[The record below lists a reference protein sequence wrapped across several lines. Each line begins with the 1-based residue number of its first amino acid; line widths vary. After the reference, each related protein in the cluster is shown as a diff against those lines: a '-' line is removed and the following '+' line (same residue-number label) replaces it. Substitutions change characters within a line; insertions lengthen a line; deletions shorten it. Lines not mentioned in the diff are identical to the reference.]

1 MYRGSHHYK
10 TGRAADGRAAVP
22 EPSDYRTAAKAGR
35 FACAVNEVKPM
46 PAAKVLIVDDERL
59 VRWSLRQKCEEWGYV
74 VVEAD
79 CGETALRLAE
89 RELPDLVLLDVR
101 LSDLT
106 GIEVLDQIKK
116 NGDAP
121 SVIMITADPQ
131 LDDVKAALKLG
142 AYDFVGKPIDFNELQ
157 LSIQDALEAAAARN
171 ENGTPR
177 AKTRGAGYENVVSV
191 SPKMTELMNFVKKV
205 ASCEASTI
213 LIQGESG
220 TGKDLIAKTIH
231 YESSRH
237 EKPFVAINCSAIPET
252 LMEAELF
259 GHERGAFT
267 DAKQMKKGLF
277 EAADGGTLFL
287 DEIGELTPLLQAKL
301 LRVLEDQ
308 VIRRVGG
315 IRDMQVD
322 VRVIA
327 ASNRDLEKAV
337 REGHFRQD
345 LYYRL
350 AIIAIFIPPLR
361 DRKED
366 ILPLVDFFIDRYNRR
381 FKKNIRGITEE
392 TRYLLMSHN
401 WPGNVRELK
410 NSIERGMILEEESF
424 LRPVY
429 LPFSVGESGGRTLFE
444 RTSPADGGQK
454 LPNGRML
461 PRLYIPECGTSL
473 EEVEHSM
480 VELAM
485 VQASGNQTN
494 AAKLL
499 DISRDALRYKLKKFG
514 LGRGDED

>member
-1 MYRGSHHYK
+1 M
-10 TGRAADGRAAVP
+10 
-22 EPSDYRTAAKAGR
+22 
-35 FACAVNEVKPM
+35 
-46 PAAKVLIVDDERL
+46 IVDDERL
-59 VRWSLRQKCEEWGYV
+59 VRWSLRLKCEEWGYS

-79 CGETALRLAE
+79 AGEPALRLAQ
-89 RELPDLVLLDVR
+89 RETPDLVLLDVR
-101 LSDLT
+101 MPDMS
-106 GIEVLDQIKK
+106 GIEVLDQLKK
-116 NGDAP
+116 NGDARAM
-121 SVIMITADPQ
+121 IMITADPQ

-142 AYDFVGKPIDFNELQ
+142 AYDFVGKPIDFDELHVA
-157 LSIQDALEAAAARN
+157 IKNALEATSLRN
-171 ENGTPR
+171 EVQALRGEVRR
-177 AKTRGAGYENVVSV
+177 AVGYDSVVSV
-191 SPKMTELMNFVKKV
+191 SPKMTELMHFVRKV
-205 ASCEASTI
+205 ASSEATTI

-220 TGKDLIAKTIH
+220 TGKDLIAKAIH

-237 EKPFVAINCSAIPET
+237 QKPFVAINCSAIPET

-259 GHERGAFT
+259 GHEKGAFT

-315 IRDMQVD
+315 LRDMQVD

-361 DRKED
+361 DRKDD
-366 ILPLVDFFIDRYNRR
+366 ILPLVNFFIERYNRR
-381 FKKNIRGITEE
+381 FKKSIRGITDQ
-392 TRYLLMSHN
+392 TRSLMLAHN

-410 NSIERGMILEEESF
+410 NTIERGMILEDEPF
-424 LRPVY
+424 LRPIY

-444 RTSPADGGQK
+444 RTSPADGGQT
-454 LPNGRML
+454 LPNGRTL
-461 PRLYIPECGTSL
+461 PRLYIPEGGTSL

-485 VQASGNQTN
+485 SQANGNQTN

-514 LGRGDED
+514 LSRPEDEL

>member
-1 MYRGSHHYK
+1 M
-10 TGRAADGRAAVP
+10 
-22 EPSDYRTAAKAGR
+22 
-35 FACAVNEVKPM
+35 
-46 PAAKVLIVDDERL
+46 IVDDERL
-59 VRWSLRQKCEEWGYV
+59 VRWSLRQKCEEWGYTV
-74 VVEAD
+74 IEAES
-79 CGETALRLAE
+79 GEPGLKLAQ
-89 RELPDLVLLDVR
+89 RESPDLVLLDVR
-101 LSDLT
+101 MPDLS
-106 GIEVLDQIKK
+106 GIEVLDQLKK
-116 NGDAP
+116 NGDARA
-121 SVIMITADPQ
+121 VIMITADPQ

-142 AYDFVGKPIDFNELQ
+142 AYDFVGKPIDFDELH
-157 LSIQDALEAAAARN
+157 ITIKNALEA
-171 ENGTPR
+171 TSLR
-177 AKTRGAGYENVVSV
+177 AEVQSLRSEVRRESGYDSVVSV
-191 SPKMTELMNFVKKV
+191 SPKMTELMNFVRKV
-205 ASCEASTI
+205 ASSEATTI

-220 TGKDLIAKTIH
+220 TGKDLIAKAIH
-231 YESSRH
+231 YESSRQG
-237 EKPFVAINCSAIPET
+237 KPFVAINCSAIPET

-259 GHERGAFT
+259 GHEKGAFT

-287 DEIGELTPLLQAKL
+287 DEIGELSPLLQAKL

-337 REGHFRQD
+337 REGQFRQD

-361 DRKED
+361 ERKED
-366 ILPLVDFFIDRYNRR
+366 ILPLVDFFIERYNRR
-381 FKKNIRGITEE
+381 FKKSIRGITDD
-392 TRYLLMSHN
+392 TRRLIFTHN

-410 NSIERGMILEEESF
+410 NTIERGMILEDEPF
-424 LRPVY
+424 LRPEY

-444 RTSPADGGQK
+444 RTAPAEAGQP

-461 PRLYIPECGTSL
+461 PRLYIPEGGTSL
-473 EEVEHSM
+473 EEVEHAM

-485 VQASGNQTN
+485 RQAHGNQTH

-514 LGRGDED
+514 LIRGDEEGAQTGAAEEQ

>member
-1 MYRGSHHYK
+1 M
-10 TGRAADGRAAVP
+10 
-22 EPSDYRTAAKAGR
+22 
-35 FACAVNEVKPM
+35 
-46 PAAKVLIVDDERL
+46 DDERL
-59 VRWSLRQKCEEWGYV
+59 VRWSLRQKCEEWGYTV
-74 VVEAD
+74 IEAES
-79 CGETALRLAE
+79 GEPGLKLAQ
-89 RELPDLVLLDVR
+89 RESPDLVLLDVR
-101 LSDLT
+101 MPDLS
-106 GIEVLDQIKK
+106 GIEVLDQLKK
-116 NGDAP
+116 NGDARA
-121 SVIMITADPQ
+121 VIMITADPQ

-142 AYDFVGKPIDFNELQ
+142 AYDFVGKPIDFDELH
-157 LSIQDALEAAAARN
+157 ITIKNALEA
-171 ENGTPR
+171 TSLR
-177 AKTRGAGYENVVSV
+177 AEVQSLRSEVRRESGYDSVVSV
-191 SPKMTELMNFVKKV
+191 SPKMTELMNFVRKV
-205 ASCEASTI
+205 ASSEATTI

-220 TGKDLIAKTIH
+220 TGKDLIAKAIH
-231 YESSRH
+231 YESSRQG
-237 EKPFVAINCSAIPET
+237 KPFVAINCSAIPET

-259 GHERGAFT
+259 GHEKGAFT

-287 DEIGELTPLLQAKL
+287 DEIGELSPLLQAKL

-337 REGHFRQD
+337 REGQFRQD

-361 DRKED
+361 ERKED
-366 ILPLVDFFIDRYNRR
+366 ILPLVDFFIERYNRR
-381 FKKNIRGITEE
+381 FKKSIRGITDD
-392 TRYLLMSHN
+392 TRRLIFTHN

-410 NSIERGMILEEESF
+410 NTIERGMILEDEPF
-424 LRPVY
+424 LRPEY

-444 RTSPADGGQK
+444 RTAPAEAGQP

-461 PRLYIPECGTSL
+461 PRLYIPEGGTSL
-473 EEVEHSM
+473 EEVEHAM

-485 VQASGNQTN
+485 RQAHGNQTH

-514 LGRGDED
+514 LIRGDEEGAQTGAAEEQFFDVLSYLVQNPPTVLSRDELLRV

>member
-1 MYRGSHHYK
+1 M
-10 TGRAADGRAAVP
+10 A
-22 EPSDYRTAAKAGR
+22 AAKI
-35 FACAVNEVKPM
+35 
-46 PAAKVLIVDDERL
+46 LIVDDERL
-59 VRWSLRQKCEEWGYV
+59 VRWSLRQKCEEWGYHV
-74 VVEAD
+74 IEAEA
-79 CGETALRLAE
+79 GEPGLKLAQ
-89 RELPDLVLLDVR
+89 RESPDLILMDVR
-101 LSDLT
+101 MPDLT
-106 GIEVLDQIKK
+106 GLEVLDQLKK
-116 NGDAP
+116 GGDAP
-121 SVIMITADPQ
+121 PVIMITADPQ

-142 AYDFVGKPIDFNELQ
+142 AYDFVGKPLDFDELHVTVKN
-157 LSIQDALEAAAARN
+157 ALETTSLRTEVQALRG
-171 ENGTPR
+171 EVR
-177 AKTRGAGYENVVSV
+177 RGAGYSNVVSV
-191 SPKMTELMNFVKKV
+191 SSKMTELMSFVRKV
-205 ASCEASTI
+205 AASEATTI

-220 TGKDLIAKTIH
+220 TGKDLIAKSIH
-231 YESSRH
+231 YESNRQ

-259 GHERGAFT
+259 GHEKGAFT

-287 DEIGELTPLLQAKL
+287 DEIGELSPLLQAKL

-315 IRDMQVD
+315 IRDMQVN

-337 REGHFRQD
+337 RESEFRQD

-366 ILPLVDFFIDRYNRR
+366 ILPLVDFFIERYNRT
-381 FKKNIRGITEE
+381 FKKSVRGITDA
-392 TRYLLMSHN
+392 TRRLLLHHN

-410 NSIERGMILEEESF
+410 NTIERGMILEDEPM
-424 LRPVY
+424 LRPLY
-429 LPFSVGESGGRTLFE
+429 LPFSVGESGGPTAFE
-444 RTSPADGGQK
+444 RTASGNGQT
-454 LPNGRML
+454 LPDGRML
-461 PRLYIPECGTSL
+461 PRLYIPEGGTSL
-473 EEVEHSM
+473 EEVEHQL

-485 VQASGNQTN
+485 RQANGNQTH

-514 LGRGDED
+514 LLRAEDEGAQALAEE

>member
-1 MYRGSHHYK
+1 
-10 TGRAADGRAAVP
+10 
-22 EPSDYRTAAKAGR
+22 
-35 FACAVNEVKPM
+35 M
-46 PAAKVLIVDDERL
+46 PVDKIMIVDDERL
-59 VRWSLRQKCEEWGYV
+59 VRWSLRQKCEEWGYQ

-79 CGETALRLAE
+79 GGEASLKLAQ
-89 RELPDLVLLDVR
+89 RESPDLVLLDVR
-101 LSDLT
+101 MPDLT
-106 GIEVLDQIKK
+106 GIEVLDQLKK
-116 NGDAP
+116 NGDARA
-121 SVIMITADPQ
+121 VIMITADPQ

-142 AYDFVGKPIDFNELQ
+142 AYDFIGKPIDFDELHVAVKN
-157 LSIQDALEAAAARN
+157 ALEATSLRT
-171 ENGTPR
+171 EVQTLR
-177 AKTRGAGYENVVSV
+177 SEVRRTSGYSNVVSV
-191 SPKMTELMNFVKKV
+191 SPKMTELMNFVRKV
-205 ASCEASTI
+205 AASEATTV

-220 TGKDLIAKTIH
+220 TGKDLIAKAIH
-231 YESSRH
+231 YESSRQ

-259 GHERGAFT
+259 GHEKGAFT

-287 DEIGELTPLLQAKL
+287 DEIGELSPLLQAKL

-337 REGHFRQD
+337 RDGQFRQD

-366 ILPLVDFFIDRYNRR
+366 IMPLVDFFIERYNRR
-381 FKKNIRGITEE
+381 FKKSIRGITDE
-392 TRYLLMSHN
+392 TRRLIFTHN

-410 NSIERGMILEEESF
+410 NTIERGMILEDEPF

-429 LPFSVGESGGRTLFE
+429 LPFSVGESGGRTVFE
-444 RTSPADGGQK
+444 RTSSADGGQA
-454 LPNGRML
+454 LPNGRTL
-461 PRLYIPECGTSL
+461 PRLYIPEGGTSL
-473 EEVEHSM
+473 EEVEHAM

-485 VQASGNQTN
+485 RQSNGNQTH

-514 LGRGDED
+514 LIRGDEEGAQTSSVDEQ